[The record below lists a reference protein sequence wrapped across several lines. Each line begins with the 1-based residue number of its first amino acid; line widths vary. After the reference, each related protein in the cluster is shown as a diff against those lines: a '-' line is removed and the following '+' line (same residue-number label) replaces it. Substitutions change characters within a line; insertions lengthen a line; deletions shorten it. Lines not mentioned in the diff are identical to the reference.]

1 MGVRE
6 RGGVGVSELGEEE
19 VEYIPGIG
27 ELEGL
32 SLELGFSLFSFWRL
46 LQNHTL
52 TTSFSK
58 QSPSETYWTSSLVG
72 LGLELRNVSIILL
85 VMISSVLFIPILFI
99 DRFLV

>member
-32 SLELGFSLFSFWRL
+32 SLELGFSLFSF
-46 LQNHTL
+46 
-52 TTSFSK
+52 
-58 QSPSETYWTSSLVG
+58 
-72 LGLELRNVSIILL
+72 
-85 VMISSVLFIPILFI
+85 
-99 DRFLV
+99 

>member
-27 ELEGL
+27 ELDGL

-58 QSPSETYWTSSLVG
+58 QSPSEIYWTSSLVG
-72 LGLELRNVSIILL
+72 LGLELNARSSATLTVLSID
-85 VMISSVLFIPILFI
+85 VLF
-99 DRFLV
+99 FLLLAKAS